1 MPFCHLWLPQ
11 GITNHTP
18 SIFHD
23 IPIIFHA
30 IPIISLWHS
39 TIIIVVYEF
48 NEKKNRELVP
58 FQPFT
63 FLVSH
68 HKHVFGFFRS
78 IPLKPPSKPHF
89 CHVFP
94 MFFPCFSH
102 VFPYFPMFFPWKSHV
117 FPWKTSTNLRSSRGR
132 VAPKPSSSSPASME
146 PSTAAEGGIH
156 LGGEI
161 DYISLWIYIHI

>member
-48 NEKKNRELVP
+48 NEKKIVNL
-58 FQPFT
+58 
-63 FLVSH
+63 SH
-68 HKHVFGFFRS
+68 FNLPLFWFPIINMCSVFSGQSHWSLHQNPIFA
-78 IPLKPPSKPHF
+78 
-89 CHVFP
+89 

-102 VFPYFPMFFPWKSHV
+102 VFPCFSIFFPCFSHENPTFSHGKPPQTSAAPGV
-117 FPWKTSTNLRSSRGR
+117 ASLPNRPRRRPPPWSRPPLRR
-132 VAPKPSSSSPASME
+132 AASIW
-146 PSTAAEGGIH
+146 AER
-156 LGGEI
+156 
-161 DYISLWIYIHI
+161 

>member
-11 GITNHTP
+11 GITKNNP

-58 FQPFT
+58 FQPSI

-68 HKHVFGFFRS
+68 HKHVS
-78 IPLKPPSKPHF
+78 
-89 CHVFP
+89 VFP
-94 MFFPCFSH
+94 VNPIEPSIKTPCLPCVFHGFSMFFPCFSM
-102 VFPYFPMFFPWKSHV
+102 VFPWKSHV
-117 FPWKTSTNLRSSRGR
+117 FPMKTSTNLRSSRGR
-132 VAPKPSSSSPASME
+132 GPRRRPPPWSRPPLRRAASIW
-146 PSTAAEGGIH
+146 AER
-156 LGGEI
+156 EI
-161 DYISLWIYIHI
+161 IYL

>member
-11 GITNHTP
+11 GITKNNP

-58 FQPFT
+58 FQPSI

-68 HKHVFGFFRS
+68 HKHVS
-78 IPLKPPSKPHF
+78 
-89 CHVFP
+89 VFP
-94 MFFPCFSH
+94 VNPIEPSIKTPCLPCVFHGFSMFFPCFFH
-102 VFPYFPMFFPWKSHV
+102 VFPCFSMVFHGFPMKIPCFSHENLHKPPQLPGRGPRRRPPPWSR
-117 FPWKTSTNLRSSRGR
+117 PPLRR
-132 VAPKPSSSSPASME
+132 AASIW
-146 PSTAAEGGIH
+146 AER
-156 LGGEI
+156 EI
-161 DYISLWIYIHI
+161 IYL